1 MGNVAAVE
9 TASWDDEVNK
19 AGELVMVD
27 FWATWCGPC
36 QMVAPIVEELAT
48 EYDGRLKVLKLNTD
62 ENQEIAT
69 KFQVMSIPSLIFFK
83 DGQQIDKL
91 VGAQSKQKFKE
102 TIDRLLA

>member
-1 MGNVAAVE
+1 MGNVVAVE
-9 TASWDDEVNK
+9 AASWEDEVNK
-19 AGELVMVD
+19 AEGLIMVD
-27 FWATWCGPC
+27 FWAVWCGPC

-69 KFQVMSIPSLIFFK
+69 KCQVMSIPSLIFFK

-102 TIDRLLA
+102 TIERLLA

>member
-9 TASWDDEVNK
+9 TASWEDEVAK
-19 AGELVMVD
+19 AEGLVLVD
-27 FWATWCGPC
+27 FWAEWCGPC
-36 QMVAPIVEELAT
+36 KIVQPVVEELAT
-48 EYDGRLKVLKLNTD
+48 EYDGRLKVVKLNTD
-62 ENQEIAT
+62 QNPEIAT

-83 DGQQIDKL
+83 NGEQIDKL

>member
-9 TASWDDEVNK
+9 TASWEDEVNK
-19 AGELVMVD
+19 AEELVMVD
-27 FWATWCGPC
+27 FWAVWCGPC
-36 QMVAPIVEELAT
+36 QMVAHIVEELAT